1 MHKKWMVFTI
11 TVGLLGSAFGVC
23 AQETKER
30 KAEVEVFVQ
39 QNGPVAAGQKIEM
52 GDDEFI
58 GGDNFVFVATEMS
71 FGGRVVKGAP
81 YSADAVTESVQALA
95 DGNRIV
101 HKTTA
106 QVYRD
111 SEGRTRRDQTAGSIG
126 PFATSGDTPQ
136 TTFIND
142 PSAHVNYILDPRSK
156 VAHKMQVFEFK
167 LSTDE
172 KGAAGAAT
180 PPPAA
185 RATKEG
191 EARTFVFQTATPPPA
206 GGDLPPGEGAEF
218 HWSKADTKTEKL
230 GTRNVEGVQAEGTRI
245 TTTIP
250 AGAIGNEQPI
260 QIVNENWYSPEL
272 QVIVMT
278 SHSDPRFGQTTYKLT
293 NVQRAEPAA
302 TLFQIPSDYTV
313 KEGPGPGVRTNMR
326 RERRPTEAP
335 PPPEN

>member
-23 AQETKER
+23 AQESKQR

-39 QNGPVAAGQKIEM
+39 QNGPIDVGPRIEPR
-52 GDDEFI
+52 GD
-58 GGDNFVFVATEMS
+58 GDNFVFVATEMS

-81 YSADAVTESVQALA
+81 YSAEAVTESVQTLA

-111 SEGRTRRDQTAGSIG
+111 SEGRTRRDQAAAAIG
-126 PFATSGDTPQ
+126 PFAAAGDTPQ
-136 TTFIND
+136 SIFISD
-142 PSAHVNYILDPRSK
+142 PAAHVNYVLDPRSK
-156 VAHKMQVFEFK
+156 IAHKLQVFEFK
-167 LSTDE
+167 VSTDE
-172 KGAAGAAT
+172 KGAAT
-180 PPPAA
+180 TVTLPPPA
-185 RATKEG
+185 RASREAKEG
-191 EARTFVFQTATPPPA
+191 VARTFVFQTDTPEPA
-206 GGDLPPGEGAEF
+206 VADVVSGPGAES
-218 HWSKADTKTEKL
+218 HWSKAETKTEKL

-260 QIVNENWYSPEL
+260 EIVNENWYSPEL
-272 QVIVMT
+272 QVVVMT
-278 SHSDPRFGQTTYKLT
+278 SHSDPRFGQTSYKLT

-302 TLFQIPSDYTV
+302 TLFQVPSDYTI
-313 KEGPGPGVRTNMR
+313 KEGPGAGVRTNMR
-326 RERRPTEAP
+326 RERRPVEAP